1 MSEETQVMKANGRI
15 GLANLGN
22 TCFLNSALQLMRHI
36 KPLRLYFQN
45 TDWIYHVNP
54 ANKYSPML
62 NAISEFFNAI
72 WRTDLNINTKIAPGR
87 FYQTLT
93 ELASKVGYDDLAVK
107 HRQADAG
114 EALLFMLDC
123 LHEGLAHPVEMV
135 VTGIATTP
143 EERRWTKSYEQ
154 WIQHYK
160 KQWSVVIKTLH
171 GQKMTATTC
180 KTCQYHSERFE
191 SMGSISLPIVNGDK
205 PGSPAP
211 TLLECL
217 EDYFKEEILEDYH
230 CDVCG
235 KKREATQTS
244 RLSILPKYIVL
255 SIMRYTNRGN
265 KVRAKI
271 DFDLNAVDL
280 NTWFI
285 GNRETTKTKY
295 RCAAVIDHHGVMGG
309 GHYISSCRYED
320 DTWHRYDDE
329 SVHKMPTEHVNNGDT
344 YVILLEQ
351 CPDSSDTTM
360 AAKLSVPTS
369 HRDGVV
375 NMDILSHK

>member
-1 MSEETQVMKANGRI
+1 MSDPAPPQPEVIKANGRI

-36 KPLRLYFQN
+36 MPLREYFNN
-45 TDWIYHVNP
+45 TQWVYRVDP
-54 ANKYSPML
+54 ENKYNPML
-62 NAISEFFNAI
+62 NAIAEFMNAI
-72 WRTDLNINTKIAPGR
+72 WRPDLNMNTKIAPGR

-93 ELASKVGYDDLAVK
+93 ELANKVGYDDLAVR

-114 EALLFMLDC
+114 EALTFMLDC
-123 LHEGLAHPVEMV
+123 IHEGLAHNVEMAV
-135 VTGIATTP
+135 RGSPTTP
-143 EERRWTKSYEQ
+143 EEIRWTKSYEQ

-160 KQWSVVIKTLH
+160 KQWSVVINSLH

-191 SMGSISLPIVNGDK
+191 SWGSLSIPLLNADK
-205 PGSPAP
+205 PGTPAP
-211 TLLECL
+211 TLRQCL
-217 EDYFKEEILEDYH
+217 EENFKDETIEDYH

-235 KKREATQTS
+235 KKREANQTS

-255 SIMRYTNRGN
+255 SIMRYTARGQ

-271 DFDLNAVDL
+271 DFDLNLLDL
-280 NTWFI
+280 DPWFI
-285 GNRETTKTKY
+285 GNRETTPTKY
-295 RCAAVIDHHGVMGG
+295 RCLSVIDHHGMMGG
-309 GHYISSCRYED
+309 GHYVSSCRYED
-320 DTWHRYDDE
+320 DTWIRYDDE
-329 SVHKMPTEHVNNGDT
+329 TVAQMPTEHVNNGDT

-351 CPDSSDTTM
+351 QNNSR
-360 AAKLSVPTS
+360 L
-369 HRDGVV
+369 